1 MSEVIAIELLKEIAS
16 NTASHNSLWIAVVAG
31 GSAVLG
37 AAVSAC
43 LAYFAASKAAN
54 IQKEIAAQH
63 SDLEQKKLRASIVTA
78 ERLRWLQDLR
88 LQVAEFYSYIDIQT
102 MHIQRLLDP
111 RVTPISRDDLDKISK
126 DAGLKANLILLM
138 LNREKPEQELL
149 FQSINSALIFINN
162 LLRDIGDTS
171 PVPNRQ
177 EIANI
182 KKISYQAMNEI
193 GAKAWLK
200 VQALD

>member
-1 MSEVIAIELLKEIAS
+1 LSEVIAIELLKEIAS
-16 NTASHNSLWIAVVAG
+16 NTANQNSLWVAVVAG

-54 IQKEIAAQH
+54 IQKDIAAQH
-63 SDLEQKKLRASIVTA
+63 SALEQKKLRASIVTS

-88 LQVAEFYSYIDIQT
+88 SQVAEFYSYIDIQV

-126 DAGLKANLILLM
+126 EAGLKANLILLM
-138 LNREKPEQELL
+138 LNREKKSKNYFFNQ
-149 FQSINSALIFINN
+149 
-162 LLRDIGDTS
+162 
-171 PVPNRQ
+171 
-177 EIANI
+177 
-182 KKISYQAMNEI
+182 
-193 GAKAWLK
+193 
-200 VQALD
+200 